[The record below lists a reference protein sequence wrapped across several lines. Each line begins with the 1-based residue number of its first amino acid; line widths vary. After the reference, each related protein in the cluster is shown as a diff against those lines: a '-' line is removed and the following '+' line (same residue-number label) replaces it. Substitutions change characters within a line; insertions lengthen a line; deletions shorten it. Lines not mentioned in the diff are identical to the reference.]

1 MLGALITG
9 VRRAFPYVP
18 SEEVEALVERSGQQL
33 FKIVHAAPFTVGV
46 QVSVPGRKGVG
57 ARWAWAR
64 GLGKGQEPNG
74 YPQPDL
80 IHLSHSMHR
89 CSPLLSLA

>member
-1 MLGALITG
+1 MDARMLGALIAG

-46 QVSVPGRKGVG
+46 QVRT
-57 ARWAWAR
+57 RAR
-64 GLGKGQEPNG
+64 G
-74 YPQPDL
+74 
-80 IHLSHSMHR
+80 
-89 CSPLLSLA
+89 